1 MRNSPEESGI
11 VGIFWR
17 MIRTKRK
24 LASRH
29 FVKDHTEAV
38 NICPVIHT
46 GGIEKLLWGHIGR
59 RSEHRPCRVIFGP
72 TGEPM
77 GVRSIWL
84 PNFCE
89 AEIGDLQHPVIE
101 HEVCGLQIPMR
112 DNALAVGVAH
122 SKAKFS
128 RPPDLIFQ
136 GNLSGTKP
144 LFERAESVVVRF
156 DILRS
161 DVKVA
166 VDFVYPK
173 APHDIRMGAQMHP
186 SFSFLEESRFIVPKL
201 TELIGFQD
209 ERFVETAIF
218 D

>member
-59 RSEHRPCRVIFGP
+59 RSEHRPLQGHI
-72 TGEPM
+72 
-77 GVRSIWL
+77 RSYRGTHGSQVDMA
-84 PNFCE
+84 PEFCE

-136 GNLSGTKP
+136 GT
-144 LFERAESVVVRF
+144 FRHEAFVRAC
-156 DILRS
+156 
-161 DVKVA
+161 
-166 VDFVYPK
+166 
-173 APHDIRMGAQMHP
+173 
-186 SFSFLEESRFIVPKL
+186 
-201 TELIGFQD
+201 
-209 ERFVETAIF
+209 
-218 D
+218 